1 MQLECCD
8 ADAMAS
14 IVKALETPWTPSR
27 ALAAASSSASMRKVN
42 SSFGTTFSS
51 SIASHELVQNPVT
64 TLFGLSHQGIES
76 QTSLTMPATTAET
89 LSIVNRTVSVA
100 PLVLLSAA
108 DHYGRTARGT
118 RKRVVGVLLGQ
129 NDGKSVRVSN
139 SFAVPFEEDEKDPS
153 VWFLDHN
160 YVESMN
166 DMFKKV
172 NAREKLIGWYHSG
185 PKLRASD
192 LEINELFKRYT
203 PNPLLVIID
212 VQPKDVGVPT
222 DAYFAVEEIKDDGTT
237 TTKTFMHTPSTIE
250 AEEAEEIGVEH
261 LLRDIRDVAVGTL
274 STRITSQ
281 LQSLQG
287 LHLRL
292 QDISKYLQ
300 KVIDHELPVNHA
312 ILGNLQD
319 VFNLLPNLST
329 PKLAAKDLAAI
340 NGLVNGGVGV
350 SGGGGGGENTELSK
364 AMSIKTN
371 DQLMSIY
378 LSSLIR
384 AITAFHDL
392 IENKIQNK
400 RMHEDEDARDGEEKA
415 EKEGRKEDKPG
426 ANGTG
431 EKPDK
436 EGKEHEPAKKAEE
449 KGKKKG

>member
-1 MQLECCD
+1 
-8 ADAMAS
+8 
-14 IVKALETPWTPSR
+14 
-27 ALAAASSSASMRKVN
+27 
-42 SSFGTTFSS
+42 
-51 SIASHELVQNPVT
+51 
-64 TLFGLSHQGIES
+64 
-76 QTSLTMPATTAET
+76 MPATTAET

-108 DHYGRTARGT
+108 DHYGRSAKGT

-139 SFAVPFEEDEKDPS
+139 CFAVPFEEDDKDPS

-212 VQPKDVGVPT
+212 VHPQEVGVPT
-222 DAYFAVEEIKDDGTT
+222 DAYFAVEEIKDDGTST
-237 TTKTFMHTPSTIE
+237 SKTFVHTPSTIE

-300 KVIDHELPVNHA
+300 KVLDGDLPVNHA

-329 PKLAAKDLAAI
+329 PKVSVKDQKDLPT
-340 NGLVNGGVGV
+340 VNGMVNGAIGVE
-350 SGGGGGGENTELSK
+350 GGSMSENTELAK
-364 AMSIKTN
+364 AMSVKTN

-400 RMHEDEDARDGEEKA
+400 RQQEDEDSRKEEAEKQDEIKKEEKLMLNGTSEKTDKESKETEQTSKRA
-415 EKEGRKEDKPG
+415 EK
-426 ANGTG
+426 
-431 EKPDK
+431 
-436 EGKEHEPAKKAEE
+436 EE

>member
-1 MQLECCD
+1 
-8 ADAMAS
+8 
-14 IVKALETPWTPSR
+14 
-27 ALAAASSSASMRKVN
+27 
-42 SSFGTTFSS
+42 
-51 SIASHELVQNPVT
+51 
-64 TLFGLSHQGIES
+64 
-76 QTSLTMPATTAET
+76 MPTTTADT
-89 LSIVNRTVSVA
+89 LSLVSRNVSVA
-100 PLVLLSAA
+100 PLVLLSVV
-108 DHYGRTARGT
+108 DHYNRTEIST
-118 RKRVVGVLLGQ
+118 SKNKRVVGVLLGQ
-129 NDGKSVRVSN
+129 NDGKNVRVSN

-160 YVESMN
+160 YVEAMN

-212 VQPKDVGVPT
+212 VQPKEAGVPT
-222 DAYFAVEEIKDDGTT
+222 DAYFVVDEIKDDGTT
-237 TTKTFMHTPSTIE
+237 TTKTFVHTPSIIE

-274 STRITSQ
+274 STRVTNQ

-292 QDISKYLQ
+292 RDISAYLQ
-300 KVIDHELPVNHA
+300 KVLDGTLPVNHT

-329 PKLAAKDLAAI
+329 PKSGPGA
-340 NGLVNGGVGV
+340 NGK
-350 SGGGGGGENTELSK
+350 SDGELGY

-371 DQLMSIY
+371 DQLMAIY

-392 IENKIQNK
+392 IENKIQNRQQQEEK
-400 RMHEDEDARDGEEKA
+400 EAAKKEGENGAKDGEKKEGSPAVNGDAKEGGGDK
-415 EKEGRKEDKPG
+415 EKEGSKE
-426 ANGTG
+426 
-431 EKPDK
+431 
-436 EGKEHEPAKKAEE
+436 
-449 KGKKKG
+449 KKK

>member
-1 MQLECCD
+1 
-8 ADAMAS
+8 
-14 IVKALETPWTPSR
+14 
-27 ALAAASSSASMRKVN
+27 
-42 SSFGTTFSS
+42 
-51 SIASHELVQNPVT
+51 
-64 TLFGLSHQGIES
+64 
-76 QTSLTMPATTAET
+76 MPATTAET
-89 LSIVNRTVSVA
+89 LSLVTRNVSVA

-108 DHYGRTARGT
+108 DHYGRQAKGT

-129 NDGKSVRVSN
+129 NDGKNVRVSN

-172 NAREKLIGWYHSG
+172 NAREKLIGWYHTG

-192 LEINELFKRYT
+192 LEVNELFKRYT

-212 VQPKDVGVPT
+212 VQPKEVGVPT

-237 TTKTFMHTPSTIE
+237 TSKTFVHTPSIIE

-292 QDISKYLQ
+292 RDIGQYLQ
-300 KVIDHELPVNHA
+300 KVLDEDLPVNHA

-329 PKLAAKDLAAI
+329 PKASPLGAATNGAGQAGAIDNSELAR
-340 NGLVNGGVGV
+340 
-350 SGGGGGGENTELSK
+350 

-371 DQLMSIY
+371 DQLMAIY
-378 LSSLIR
+378 VSSLIR

-400 RMHEDEDARDGEEKA
+400 QQAEDKEAKKDETKDGEKEKKD
-415 EKEGRKEDKPG
+415 EKTNGEAKDGDK
-426 ANGTG
+426 
-431 EKPDK
+431 
-436 EGKEHEPAKKAEE
+436 GKE
-449 KGKKKG
+449 KGKEAEKKK

>member
-1 MQLECCD
+1 
-8 ADAMAS
+8 
-14 IVKALETPWTPSR
+14 
-27 ALAAASSSASMRKVN
+27 
-42 SSFGTTFSS
+42 
-51 SIASHELVQNPVT
+51 
-64 TLFGLSHQGIES
+64 
-76 QTSLTMPATTAET
+76 MPATTAET

-108 DHYGRTARGT
+108 DHYGRSAKGT

-160 YVESMN
+160 YIESMN

-185 PKLRASD
+185 PKLKASD

-203 PNPLLVIID
+203 PNPLLVIVD

-222 DAYFAVEEIKDDGTT
+222 DAYFAVDEIKDDGTT
-237 TTKTFMHTPSTIE
+237 TSRTFVHTPSTIE

-292 QDISKYLQ
+292 QDIGRYLQ
-300 KVIDHELPVNHA
+300 KVLDGDLPVNHA

-329 PKLAAKDLAAI
+329 PKAEAKDLPS
-340 NGLVNGGVGV
+340 VNGVVNGSVGV
-350 SGGGGGGENTELSK
+350 TGGSSENSELAR

-371 DQLMSIY
+371 DQLMAIY

-400 RMHEDEDARDGEEKA
+400 RTQEDEESKKEEDKKQGEIKKDENLMLNGTNEKA
-415 EKEGRKEDKPG
+415 
-426 ANGTG
+426 
-431 EKPDK
+431 DK
-436 EGKEHEPAKKAEE
+436 ESKDEGPKKEE

>member
-1 MQLECCD
+1 
-8 ADAMAS
+8 
-14 IVKALETPWTPSR
+14 
-27 ALAAASSSASMRKVN
+27 
-42 SSFGTTFSS
+42 
-51 SIASHELVQNPVT
+51 
-64 TLFGLSHQGIES
+64 
-76 QTSLTMPATTAET
+76 MPATTAET
-89 LSIVNRTVSVA
+89 LSLVTRNVSVA

-108 DHYGRTARGT
+108 DHYGRSAKGT

-129 NDGKSVRVSN
+129 NDGKNVRVSN
-139 SFAVPFEEDEKDPS
+139 SFAVPFEEDDKDPS

-166 DMFKKV
+166 DMFKKI
-172 NAREKLIGWYHSG
+172 NAREKLVGWYHSG

-212 VQPKDVGVPT
+212 VQPKEAGVPT

-237 TTKTFMHTPSTIE
+237 TSKTFVHTPSIIE

-292 QDISKYLQ
+292 RDIGQYLQ
-300 KVIDHELPVNHA
+300 KVLDGQLPVNHA

-329 PKLAAKDLAAI
+329 PKSSAQLPNGAEAPASELAH
-340 NGLVNGGVGV
+340 
-350 SGGGGGGENTELSK
+350 

-371 DQLMSIY
+371 DQLMAIY

-392 IENKIQNK
+392 IENKIQNRQQQEEK
-400 RMHEDEDARDGEEKA
+400 EHKEEGKDEKDKKGSANGVNGEAKDGKDGEKEKD
-415 EKEGRKEDKPG
+415 EKD
-426 ANGTG
+426 
-431 EKPDK
+431 
-436 EGKEHEPAKKAEE
+436 
-449 KGKKKG
+449 KKK

>member
-1 MQLECCD
+1 
-8 ADAMAS
+8 
-14 IVKALETPWTPSR
+14 
-27 ALAAASSSASMRKVN
+27 
-42 SSFGTTFSS
+42 
-51 SIASHELVQNPVT
+51 
-64 TLFGLSHQGIES
+64 
-76 QTSLTMPATTAET
+76 MPATTAET
-89 LSIVNRTVSVA
+89 LSLVTRNVSVA

-108 DHYGRTARGT
+108 DHYGRQAKGS

-129 NDGKSVRVSN
+129 NDGKNVRVSN

-172 NAREKLIGWYHSG
+172 NAREKLIGWYHTG

-192 LEINELFKRYT
+192 LEVNELFKRYT

-212 VQPKDVGVPT
+212 VQPKEVGVPT

-237 TTKTFMHTPSTIE
+237 TSKTFVHTPSIIE

-292 QDISKYLQ
+292 RDIGQYLQ
-300 KVIDHELPVNHA
+300 KVLDEDLPVNHA

-319 VFNLLPNLST
+319 VFNLLPNLSS
-329 PKLAAKDLAAI
+329 PKPAAVGGAT
-340 NGLVNGGVGV
+340 NGVGAAAGQAGAV
-350 SGGGGGGENTELSK
+350 DNGELAR

-371 DQLMSIY
+371 DQLMAIY

-400 RMHEDEDARDGEEKA
+400 QQA
-415 EKEGRKEDKPG
+415 EDKE
-426 ANGTG
+426 A
-431 EKPDK
+431 KKD
-436 EGKEHEPAKKAEE
+436 EGKEGDE
-449 KGKKKG
+449 KKKDEKTNGEVKEGDKSKEKSKEAEKKK

>member
-1 MQLECCD
+1 
-8 ADAMAS
+8 
-14 IVKALETPWTPSR
+14 
-27 ALAAASSSASMRKVN
+27 
-42 SSFGTTFSS
+42 
-51 SIASHELVQNPVT
+51 
-64 TLFGLSHQGIES
+64 
-76 QTSLTMPATTAET
+76 MPTTTAET
-89 LSIVNRTVSVA
+89 LSLVTRNVSVA
-100 PLVLLSAA
+100 PLVLLSAV
-108 DHYGRTARGT
+108 DHYNRTAQNKKKR
-118 RKRVVGVLLGQ
+118 RVVGVLLGV
-129 NDGKSVRVSN
+129 NDGKNVRVSN
-139 SFAVPFEEDEKDPS
+139 SFAVPFEEDEKNPS

-212 VQPKDVGVPT
+212 VQPKESGVPT

-237 TTKTFMHTPSTIE
+237 TSRTFVHTPSIIE

-274 STRITSQ
+274 STRVTNQ

-292 QDISKYLQ
+292 RDIGAYLQ
-300 KVIDHELPVNHA
+300 KVLDGQLPVNHA

-329 PKLAAKDLAAI
+329 PEGNANGGSGDLAYAM
-340 NGLVNGGVGV
+340 GV
-350 SGGGGGGENTELSK
+350 
-364 AMSIKTN
+364 KTN
-371 DQLMSIY
+371 DQLMAIY

-392 IENKIQNK
+392 IENKIQNRQQQQQDDTETK
-400 RMHEDEDARDGEEKA
+400 KDEIGTKDEN
-415 EKEGRKEDKPG
+415 KEGTSGGVNGDVKDNGDKH
-426 ANGTG
+426 
-431 EKPDK
+431 KDVK
-436 EGKEHEPAKKAEE
+436 D
-449 KGKKKG
+449 KKK